1 MMQMEAMVYTVY
13 TALEDRDTPSRR
25 PVYRLSDASSRRF
38 CLIRAVS
45 MYRLVLT
52 QHSLWS
58 LREGES
64 DAAKL

>member
-13 TALEDRDTPSRR
+13 TAREDRDTPSRR

-45 MYRLVLT
+45 MY
-52 QHSLWS
+52 SLDS
-58 LREGES
+58 PLFVVFVRRRI
-64 DAAKL
+64 

>member
-38 CLIRAVS
+38 CLIRAV
-45 MYRLVLT
+45 
-52 QHSLWS
+52 
-58 LREGES
+58 
-64 DAAKL
+64 